1 MRVQVQ
7 MEREQRELGQLLATM
22 GPDAAAVD
30 VAGGGKAAGGG
41 RHISRELL
49 QLGAGGVYPGSCLRE
64 WPGARR
70 PVASTAAALTP
81 RLHNVRMVIVRAVS
95 ALP

>member
-1 MRVQVQ
+1 MLQAQ

-41 RHISRELL
+41 RRVSGGLL
-49 QLGAGGVYPGSCLRE
+49 PVRE

>member
-1 MRVQVQ
+1 MHVHVHVQAQ
-7 MEREQRELGQLLATM
+7 MEREQRELGQLLAMM

-41 RHISRELL
+41 RRVSGGLL
-49 QLGAGGVYPGSCLRE
+49 PVRE